1 MNKYILYRVGLA
13 SDEEENQ
20 AADQEAE
27 LVAVEYG
34 GDLDDV
40 LEDLLRDVRDDLA
53 GMDENA
59 GCDVEAHGPYEN
71 YDQPPFDFSISST
84 HVPNRNRTP
93 ARRQQFSR
101 HFVTSLAFSESG
113 NTLLPRSTFSGS
125 PFSSKKR
132 IVFAGGKACAAPIKN
147 FSPRTTFSKN
157 VSGLQ
162 SFVTLHLPFPVI

>member
-59 GCDVEAHGPYEN
+59 G
-71 YDQPPFDFSISST
+71 QPPFDFLG
-84 HVPNRNRTP
+84 V
-93 ARRQQFSR
+93 
-101 HFVTSLAFSESG
+101 V
-113 NTLLPRSTFSGS
+113 LP
-125 PFSSKKR
+125 PY
-132 IVFAGGKACAAPIKN
+132 AEKN
-147 FSPRTTFSKN
+147 ILWDYT
-157 VSGLQ
+157 VEVEEQ
-162 SFVTLHLPFPVI
+162 

>member
-71 YDQPPFDFSISST
+71 YDQPPFDFLG
-84 HVPNRNRTP
+84 V
-93 ARRQQFSR
+93 
-101 HFVTSLAFSESG
+101 V
-113 NTLLPRSTFSGS
+113 LP
-125 PFSSKKR
+125 P
-132 IVFAGGKACAAPIKN
+132 CAEKN
-147 FSPRTTFSKN
+147 ILWDYT
-157 VSGLQ
+157 VEVEEQ
-162 SFVTLHLPFPVI
+162 

>member
-59 GCDVEAHGPYEN
+59 GCDVEAHGPHEN
-71 YDQPPFDFSISST
+71 YDQPPFDF
-84 HVPNRNRTP
+84 R
-93 ARRQQFSR
+93 
-101 HFVTSLAFSESG
+101 
-113 NTLLPRSTFSGS
+113 LLPLPAGEPDLNQFLLFSHMNLQWIPSLPPAQQTGACRRR
-125 PFSSKKR
+125 R
-132 IVFAGGKACAAPIKN
+132 IIPK
-147 FSPRTTFSKN
+147 
-157 VSGLQ
+157 
-162 SFVTLHLPFPVI
+162 